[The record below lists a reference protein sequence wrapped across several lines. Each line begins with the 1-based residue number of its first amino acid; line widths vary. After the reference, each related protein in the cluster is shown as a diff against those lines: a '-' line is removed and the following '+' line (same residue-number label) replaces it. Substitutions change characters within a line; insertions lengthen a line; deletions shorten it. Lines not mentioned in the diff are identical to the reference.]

1 MRNTIR
7 HRLLLVG
14 VTVFVSTAVM
24 NAGMA
29 EERKTGWRWTT
40 AADKPAAGKPAD
52 NSRDTMVDLLVQL
65 ETLQTELRQLRNQ
78 VDLQTHEVD
87 RLRKRLQA
95 LVRDLDRRLTDLE
108 KRKTTAAP
116 PVAPPVTLTAP
127 SVARQPTPPVGSGT
141 GRVSTGRGSPV
152 IAAKPTPTT
161 SGSQERKDYD
171 AAFILLKQG
180 YYERAADAFRG
191 FIVKH
196 PRSRLA
202 GNAQYWVGE
211 AHYVVRNFKLALEE
225 FSKVE
230 RQYPNSTKVPDA
242 LLKIGYCYYE
252 LKEWKKADTAL
263 TNVVSRYPNT
273 AVAKSAQ
280 GYLARLQKEKR

>member
-1 MRNTIR
+1 MFNIIR

-14 VTVFVSTAVM
+14 VTVSVSAAVM

-40 AADKPAAGKPAD
+40 TTDKSAAAKPAD
-52 NSRDTMVDLLVQL
+52 NSRETMVDLLVQL

-108 KRKTTAAP
+108 KRKTMAAP
-116 PVAPPVTLTAP
+116 PAAHAAP
-127 SVARQPTPPVGSGT
+127 SVTRQQAPSAGSST
-141 GRVSTGRGSPV
+141 GQVSTERGSPI

-161 SGSQERKDYD
+161 SGSQEQKDYD
-171 AAFILLKQG
+171 TAFILLKQG

-252 LKEWKKADTAL
+252 LKVWEKARMAL
-263 TNVVSRYPNT
+263 TNVVNRYPNT

-280 GYLARLQKEKR
+280 GYLARLQKEKH